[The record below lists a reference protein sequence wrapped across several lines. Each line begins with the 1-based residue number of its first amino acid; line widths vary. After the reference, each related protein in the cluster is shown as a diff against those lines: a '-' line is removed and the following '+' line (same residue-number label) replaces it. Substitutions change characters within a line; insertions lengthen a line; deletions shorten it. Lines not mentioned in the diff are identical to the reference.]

1 MLNQHTRRELL
12 RGGGGVAATASVVGT
27 SGCLTLATQLQG
39 DLVKVGSKQFT
50 EQEVLGYLAYEVLK
64 ANTDLNIG
72 DQVGLGG
79 TTTNYRALL
88 SDEIQLYWEY
98 TGTAWQTLPPKQ
110 DSFISDSTELY
121 ETVKQEFESQ
131 HDLTFLQPAPLDNT
145 YVIMA
150 NPTWADETGVTS
162 LSEFESYLTESSE
175 TVTVALNAEFQS
187 RSDGWPGLLDHYG
200 LDTHKQRLDVKNI
213 DSGLLYQVVGNEE
226 ADIGVGFNTDPRIL
240 QFDLQVLDDDQQFFP
255 SYNAA
260 PMVGTATL
268 ETNPSIRSSLNETS
282 ENLTTEQMRKLN
294 KRVALERVNP
304 QTVAKEYLQ
313 SEGIV

>member
-1 MLNQHTRRELL
+1 M
-12 RGGGGVAATASVVGT
+12 
-27 SGCLTLATQLQG
+27 
-39 DLVKVGSKQFT
+39 GSKQFT

-64 ANTDLNIG
+64 ANTDINIG

>member
-64 ANTDLNIG
+64 ANTDINIG